1 MRSVFVFQRQGIGLD
16 NYKDKESLSSG
27 KSSVDD
33 IVDIMKSSNK
43 TSDGK
48 NIITQLDDF
57 AEVIDSFATGIWT
70 KK

>member
-1 MRSVFVFQRQGIGLD
+1 MD

-33 IVDIMKSSNK
+33 IVDIMKSGNK